1 VETPESVSL
10 GKSATAPYDGDR
22 HSDQYSDQYS
32 DQHSDQTVIVIKGF
46 DMAETYSSATDKER
60 TDAPQNTGL
69 TATDGTPSPIGVY
82 DRPERPVRS
91 TSNMAGIFL
100 LLLVLAILAYFLFQW
115 LT

>member
-1 VETPESVSL
+1 
-10 GKSATAPYDGDR
+10 
-22 HSDQYSDQYS
+22 
-32 DQHSDQTVIVIKGF
+32 
-46 DMAETYSSATDKER
+46 MAETYETTTER
-60 TDAPQNTGL
+60 ERQDITNTTGL
-69 TATDGTPSPIGVY
+69 VNHDAVPPAVGVY